1 MESLKQITKENSD
14 NEKIIN
20 DILDKFIKQGQ
31 TKLVEFILGTRGG
44 GGDRYNDIEWNDT
57 NYHSDS
63 DDDEE
68 DDKYLLDTG
77 DWYLI
82 DIWYND
88 DGWYNDDDFEFFR
101 KYRLP
106 TYSFKG
112 EKWVLITNKSQLWKK
127 IIVENNN

>member
-20 DILDKFIKQGQ
+20 NTIDRYIKQGQ
-31 TKLVEFILGTRGG
+31 TQLVEFILGRD
-44 GGDRYNDIEWNDT
+44 DRYDDIEWNDP

-63 DDDEE
+63 EDELE
-68 DDKYLLDTG
+68 DEISLLDTG

-82 DIWYND
+82 DN
-88 DGWYNDDDFEFFR
+88 WYNDDDFEFFR

-106 TYSFKG
+106 TYEFKG
-112 EKWVLITNKSQLWKK
+112 ERWVLITNKSHLWKK
-127 IIVENNN
+127 IIVENNKDIN